1 MTPSKNWCSF
11 GTAKSR
17 MRGLGSSIAK
27 GSIAPWLVIAKSF
40 GRPDFIYA
48 PNPSIPKA
56 DAGEPYDYVR
66 PLATVEPTAIFFK
79 LPVDTSF
86 GFSDIHDLQAALES
100 HLASRAG
107 VLMLVAWE
115 HKQMEALVK
124 AILAARGGDP
134 AVVPKWRGDDF
145 DSIYIVTIN
154 AKNGT
159 ALFALDHEGLDGM
172 PASCPH

>member
-1 MTPSKNWCSF
+1 LPR
-11 GTAKSR
+11 AQSR
-17 MRGLGSSIAK
+17 PGSSCRY
-27 GSIAPWLVIAKSF
+27 AKSF

-107 VLMLVAWE
+107 VLIGSLGA
-115 HKQMEALVK
+115 QTNRGLGQGDPGR
-124 AILAARGGDP
+124 ARRRP

-154 AKNGT
+154 AENGT